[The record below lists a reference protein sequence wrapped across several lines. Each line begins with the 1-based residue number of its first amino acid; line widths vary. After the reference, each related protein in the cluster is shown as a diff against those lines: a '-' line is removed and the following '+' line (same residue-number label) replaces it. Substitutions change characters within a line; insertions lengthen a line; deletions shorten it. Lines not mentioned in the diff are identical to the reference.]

1 MKNRRIK
8 VAVSGVGGGVGQSII
23 KALSQTSYSLIGL
36 DSEILAAGAYCVPK
50 SYQIPYAKSKDFI
63 PRLLEICKKEKCR
76 LLFPGLDA
84 ELPFLAAN
92 ITKFETIG
100 TRVVVSSPDVV
111 EISDN
116 KLLTYSTLT
125 KAGIVV
131 PLTVDLCEC
140 IKNQKTAFPSYPVIL
155 KPKQGG
161 ARSKNV
167 IKIVSQDYLRVFLR
181 ANDYKN
187 YIVQEYIEGDEYT
200 CGTVTLSGKHIGTII
215 MRRILRDG
223 DTYKAFVEKN
233 SIIEKEVSKVVKFI
247 KPVGALNVQL
257 RLKDGKPYIF
267 ELNARCSGTTAAR
280 AMAGF
285 NEPKIIADYF
295 LLHKQP
301 KFKIKQVSILR
312 YWNELVVG
320 NDKIESFKN
329 NTVVTNNKFQPL

>member
-1 MKNRRIK
+1 MNSKRIK
-8 VAVSGVGGGVGQSII
+8 IAVSGVGGGVGQSII
-23 KALSQTSYSLIGL
+23 KALSKTSYSIIGL
-36 DSEILAAGAYCVPK
+36 DGEILAAGAYCVSK
-50 SYQIPYAKSKDFI
+50 SYQIPYAKNKDFI

-84 ELPFLAAN
+84 ELPFFAAN
-92 ITKFETIG
+92 IKKFEAIG
-100 TRVVVSSPDVV
+100 TRVVISSPNVV

-116 KLLTYSTLT
+116 KLLTYSILK
-125 KAGIVV
+125 KAGILV
-131 PLTVDLCEC
+131 PLTVDLREY
-140 IKNQKTAFPSYPVIL
+140 IKNKKKSFSGFPIIL
-155 KPKQGG
+155 KPKKGG

-167 IKIVSQDYLRVFLR
+167 IKIISQDHLQAFLHM
-181 ANDYKN
+181 NDCKN

-233 SIIEKEVSKVVKFI
+233 TAIDKEISKVIELI

-257 RLKDGKPYIF
+257 RLKDGNPYIF

-295 LLHKQP
+295 LLQKQP
-301 KFKIKQVSILR
+301 KYKIKQISILR
-312 YWNELVVG
+312 YWKEMAVE

-329 NTVVTNNKFQPL
+329 NTVIANSKFKPL